1 MPKIMLVEDD
11 NNLREIYGER
21 LMAEG
26 YEIIAAND
34 GEEALALAVKEKPDL
49 IISDVMMPKISGF
62 DMLDILRQTPETKN
76 TKVIMMTALSQTED
90 KDRADRLGADKYLV
104 KSQVTL
110 EDVARVVHDMLYGEN
125 QDSSNQDNPT
135 ISEPTEISAEPPA
148 TNNNTETI
156 EVPKPNSDINATLPA
171 TPIED
176 STMPLTPVEDK
187 SAADEATAAEEKIQT
202 NSSEGSETVVTD
214 TKTTKSPEVG
224 NSVFEENT
232 VNPITGETAL
242 PDLTNTNATGSA
254 NANSNADEI
263 NAVNQTIEN
272 FVATQQ
278 ENEVVQQAPLLEP
291 TEQEMIHAQ
300 NVAEEP
306 KVEQPAIKD
315 GVVDSASNS
324 VPPIIETSQH
334 DIIEPASSRKKVIM
348 PPPPDPNAQQ
358 HDINSLYEKEIA
370 DKDGSTTKTQDS
382 KVTVN
387 AEFNPIVQ
395 PIITSSDKPLETVDT
410 TQINGI
416 YNSDDE
422 EDQTAGS
429 APVSGSV
436 TVVSDQPVQ
445 EPPTEEPTT
454 QDPNHPDQIAL

>member
-1 MPKIMLVEDD
+1 
-11 NNLREIYGER
+11 
-21 LMAEG
+21 
-26 YEIIAAND
+26 
-34 GEEALALAVKEKPDL
+34 
-49 IISDVMMPKISGF
+49 
-62 DMLDILRQTPETKN
+62 
-76 TKVIMMTALSQTED
+76 
-90 KDRADRLGADKYLV
+90 
-104 KSQVTL
+104 
-110 EDVARVVHDMLYGEN
+110 
-125 QDSSNQDNPT
+125 
-135 ISEPTEISAEPPA
+135 
-148 TNNNTETI
+148 
-156 EVPKPNSDINATLPA
+156 
-171 TPIED
+171 
-176 STMPLTPVEDK
+176 MPLTPVEDK